1 MPTVLRAGPYR
12 FFYYASDSQ
21 EPVHVHVERDA
32 NVAKYWLYPVS
43 LQSAGGFRRVEL
55 ARIETLVRQH
65 EPYLKESWY
74 AFFRR

>member
-1 MPTVLRAGPYR
+1 MLA
-12 FFYYASDSQ
+12 FLF
-21 EPVHVHVERDA
+21 
-32 NVAKYWLYPVS
+32 
-43 LQSAGGFRRVEL
+43 AGGFRRVEL